1 MSDLTF
7 TNRSIVD
14 FKQKLTGGGARSNL
28 FEVEIEYPIEIAVDT
43 SANGPKEFGKFMI
56 KAAEIPASNLGNIPV
71 PFRGRVLPI
80 AGDRTFDPWTVTIIN
95 DTNFR
100 LRDVM
105 ERWSD
110 GINDIQTAQGTV
122 DPETYQTK
130 ATVLQLSRGTSTDG
144 KITSDKNIP
153 ILRTYDFVG
162 IYPNVVSSIPL
173 DHGATDQIEEFQV
186 TFNYLYWEVRGGKDR
201 TGTSLVDKGET
212 GAAGQAFSIATV
224 GDVT

>member
-7 TNRSIVD
+7 QNRSIVD

-28 FEVEIEYPIEIAVDT
+28 FEVEIEYPTEINVTTGAE
-43 SANGPKEFGKFMI
+43 GPKEFGKFMI

-100 LRDVM
+100 IREAM
-105 ERWSD
+105 EVWSNS
-110 GINDIQTAQGTV
+110 INDLQTSQGLINPV
-122 DPETYQTK
+122 DYQTSAK
-130 ATVLQLSRGTSTDG
+130 VKQLSRKGGVDPG
-144 KITSDKNIP
+144 KIDV
-153 ILRTYDFVG
+153 LREYRFEG

-173 DHGATDQIEEFQV
+173 DYGATDQIEEFQV
-186 TFNYLYWEVRGGKDR
+186 TFNYLFYSVTDGVTIGESGSPDGA
-201 TGTSLVDKGET
+201 SL
-212 GAAGQAFSIATV
+212 I
-224 GDVT
+224 

>member
-1 MSDLTF
+1 MAIKH
-7 TNRSIVD
+7 NERSIVD
-14 FKQKLTGGGARSNL
+14 FRSRLKGGGARSNL
-28 FEVEIEYPIEIAVDT
+28 FEVQMAFPDFAKPVNEALNDIPFLV
-43 SANGPKEFGKFMI
+43 
-56 KAAEIPASNLGNIPV
+56 KAAEIPASNIGNIPV

-110 GINDIQTAQGTV
+110 GINDIQTAQGTTN
-122 DPETYQTK
+122 PEEYQTQAK
-130 ATVLQLSRGTSTDG
+130 VLQLSRGIDTNG
-144 KITSDKNIP
+144 KVRSNSNIP
-153 ILRTYDFVG
+153 ILREYDFIG

-186 TFNYLYWEVRGGKDR
+186 TFNYLYYEVRGKDDK
-201 TGTSLVDKGET
+201 TGTNLIDKGET
-212 GAAGQAFSIATV
+212 NSAGGGNIPLV

>member
-1 MSDLTF
+1 MAIRH
-7 TNRSIVD
+7 NQRSIVD
-14 FKQKLTGGGARSNL
+14 FRSRLKGGGARSNL
-28 FEVEIEYPIEIAVDT
+28 FEVQMAFPDFAKPVNEALNDIPFLV
-43 SANGPKEFGKFMI
+43 
-56 KAAEIPASNLGNIPV
+56 KAAEIPASNIGNIPV

-110 GINDIQTAQGTV
+110 GINDIQTAQGTTN
-122 DPETYQTK
+122 PEEYQTQAK
-130 ATVLQLSRGTSTDG
+130 VLQLSRGIDTNG
-144 KITSDKNIP
+144 KVRSNSNIP
-153 ILRTYDFVG
+153 ILREYDFIG

-186 TFNYLYWEVRGGKDR
+186 TFNYLYYEVRGKDDE
-201 TGTSLVDKGET
+201 TGTQLVDKGET
-212 GAAGQAFSIATV
+212 NSAGGGNIPLV

>member
-1 MSDLTF
+1 MAIRH
-7 TNRSIVD
+7 NQRSIVD
-14 FKQKLTGGGARSNL
+14 FRSRLKGGGARSNL
-28 FEVEIEYPIEIAVDT
+28 FEVPMAFPDFAKPVNEALNDIPFLV
-43 SANGPKEFGKFMI
+43 
-56 KAAEIPASNLGNIPV
+56 KAAEIPASNIGNIPV

-110 GINDIQTAQGTV
+110 GINDIQTAQGTTN
-122 DPETYQTK
+122 PEEYQTQAK
-130 ATVLQLSRGTSTDG
+130 VLQLSRGIDTNG
-144 KITSDKNIP
+144 KVRSNSNIP
-153 ILRTYDFVG
+153 ILREYDFIG

-186 TFNYLYWEVRGGKDR
+186 TFNYLYYEVRGKDDK
-201 TGTSLVDKGET
+201 TGTNLIDKGET
-212 GAAGQAFSIATV
+212 NSAGGGNIPLV